1 MQKLMQYLKD
11 VRSEMLKVTWPT
23 WNELTGATILVIILS
38 LIMSLFVKV
47 CDMGIGALLKLF
59 LHSSSTS
66 W

>member
-1 MQKLMQYLKD
+1 MQKLLQYLKD

-38 LIMSLFVKV
+38 LIMAVFVKL
-47 CDMGIGALLKLF
+47 CDMGIGSLLRMF
-59 LHSSSTS
+59 LRST

>member
-1 MQKLMQYLKD
+1 
-11 VRSEMLKVTWPT
+11 MLKVTWPT

-47 CDMGIGALLKLF
+47 CDMGIGTLLKLF
-59 LHSSSTS
+59 LQSSSSS

>member
-38 LIMSLFVKV
+38 LILSLFVKM
-47 CDMGIGALLKLF
+47 CDLGIGALLKLF
-59 LHSSSTS
+59 LQSSSTS

>member
-1 MQKLMQYLKD
+1 MQKVLQYLKD

-47 CDMGIGALLKLF
+47 CDMGIGSLLKLF
-59 LHSSSTS
+59 LQSSSTS

>member
-1 MQKLMQYLKD
+1 

-38 LIMSLFVKV
+38 LIMSLFVKI
-47 CDMGIGALLKLF
+47 CDMGIGALLKQF
-59 LHSSSTS
+59 LRSSSTA